1 MSSWVLSGKSIV
13 ENSDKNLPL
22 LLSPSAFF
30 KTFNDCQ
37 KKALK
42 HVALDNLRATENQD
56 KPESVKKTAAF
67 FDSVLRKTKCC
78 IHNKLL
84 AAENAKESEVKDKQM
99 ADLFV
104 FFSGC
109 NRTFTSK
116 GK

>member
-1 MSSWVLSGKSIV
+1 MQCFQVRDESEFAMSSWVLCGKSIV

-56 KPESVKKTAAF
+56 EPESVKQLPLSSTP
-67 FDSVLRKTKCC
+67 C
-78 IHNKLL
+78 
-84 AAENAKESEVKDKQM
+84 
-99 ADLFV
+99 
-104 FFSGC
+104 
-109 NRTFTSK
+109 
-116 GK
+116 